1 MKFSAQ
7 EEYGLRC
14 LLQIARRGPQGSL
27 TIPEIA
33 AAEGLSVP
41 YVAKLVRILRQG
53 GFLKSIRGQ
62 MGGYALCLPPE
73 QIIVGD
79 VLAAL
84 GGRLFESDYC
94 ERYPGTVDMCTH
106 SVDCSI
112 RSLWKAVQVGV
123 DQVLSRTT
131 VKDLIAS
138 EEQTNTSVNHLV
150 SIGAPPGKPLSAAR
164 SGGPA
169 VVDRATSNN

>member
-14 LLQIARRGPQGSL
+14 LLQIGWQGKGGSL

-33 AAEGLSVP
+33 AAEGLSIP

-53 GFLKSIRGQ
+53 GFVKSTRGQ
-62 MGGYALCLPPE
+62 SGGYALSRPPE
-73 QIIVGD
+73 EMITGE

-84 GGRLFESDYC
+84 GGRLFESEYC
-94 ERYPGTVDMCTH
+94 GQYPGALAICTH
-106 SVDCSI
+106 TVDCSI
-112 RSLWKAVQVGV
+112 RSLWRAVQQGV

-131 VKDLIAS
+131 LRDLLTS
-138 EEQTNTSVNHLV
+138 EQQTNSSVSGLVHL
-150 SIGAPPGKPLSAAR
+150 AEPPAEQPAYHLST
-164 SGGPA
+164 GMG
-169 VVDRATSNN
+169 D